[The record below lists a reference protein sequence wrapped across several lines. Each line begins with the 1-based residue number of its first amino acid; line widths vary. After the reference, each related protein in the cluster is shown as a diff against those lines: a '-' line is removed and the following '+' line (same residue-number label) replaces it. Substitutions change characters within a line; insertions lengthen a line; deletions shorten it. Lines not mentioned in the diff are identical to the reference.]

1 MKLSGRS
8 AIDPTPSGLAE
19 AFARQPPGDPDVVDL
34 TLSNPTRAGLGYD
47 AYAPSAHPAA
57 PELLSYDPDP
67 LGDETARQAIAR
79 HWPRALARPTPER
92 ILLLPS
98 SSEAYR
104 HLFLLLCD
112 VGDDVLAPEPSY
124 PLLADLARHA
134 GVELTPYRLAYDGAW
149 HIDLDSLRRARG
161 PRTRAVVL
169 ISPNNPTGSYT
180 RREELRALNE
190 LGLPLLS
197 DEVFAHY
204 PYRDVP
210 ERVQSAYGACDV
222 LTFCIDGLSK
232 SAGLPQLK
240 LSWVAASGPAAL
252 VEEVMQ
258 RLAWSADTYLSAATP
273 VQLALPELLERARRF
288 REPLIARLLENRA
301 VLEQCLAGSAAS
313 VLDAEGGWYAMVQL
327 PDLADEDAWV
337 LGLLER
343 RVATHPGYFY
353 DVRARSPHLVLS
365 LLPPPARFR
374 VGAERLRAEVER
386 RVTEAASRQ

>member
-1 MKLSGRS
+1 VKLSGRS
-8 AIDPTPSGLAE
+8 AIDATPSGLAE
-19 AFARQPPGDPDVVDL
+19 AFARQPLTQHDGVDL
-34 TLSNPTRAGLGYD
+34 TLSNPTRAGLSYA
-47 AYAPSAHPAA
+47 AYQPSAHDPA

-67 LGDETARQAIAR
+67 LGDLTARQAIAR
-79 HWPRALARPTPER
+79 HWPHARARPTPER
-92 ILLLPS
+92 LLLLPS

-104 HLFLLLCD
+104 QLFLLLCD
-112 VGDDVLAPEPSY
+112 VDDEVLAPEPSY

-134 GVELTPYRLAYDGAW
+134 GVRLTPYRLAYDGAW
-149 HIDLDSLRRARG
+149 HIDFDSLRRARS
-161 PRTRAVVL
+161 PRSRAIVL

-180 RREELRALNE
+180 RREEFAALAE
-190 LGLPLLS
+190 LGLPLVS

-204 PYRDVP
+204 PQRELP
-210 ERVQSAYGACDV
+210 ERWLSAYGACDV

-240 LSWVAASGPAAL
+240 LSWLAASGPAAL
-252 VEEVMQ
+252 LDEVME

-273 VQLALPELLERARRF
+273 VQRALPELLARAQLF
-288 REPLIARLLENRA
+288 RVPLLARLRENRA
-301 VLEQCLAGSAAS
+301 ALEQCLAGSAAS
-313 VLDAEGGWYAMVQL
+313 VLDVEGGWYAMVQL

-365 LLPPPARFR
+365 LLPPPAQFR
-374 VGAERLRAEVER
+374 LGAERLRAEVDR
-386 RVTEAASRQ
+386 RVARR